1 MVSDVPQL
9 DEAART
15 FSYALDED
23 HWVNGGA
30 VNSGGDVFRW
40 LKDNILEKSYDF
52 AAITDLA
59 RGVSPGSDGLIFH
72 PYLGGERAPLWNAA
86 ARAFWT

>member
-1 MVSDVPQL
+1 LQILADIFELPITVQKDHEAGCFAAQIMAQKALGMIDSIEDVPQL

-40 LKDNILEKSYDF
+40 LKDNVL
-52 AAITDLA
+52 
-59 RGVSPGSDGLIFH
+59 
-72 PYLGGERAPLWNAA
+72 
-86 ARAFWT
+86 